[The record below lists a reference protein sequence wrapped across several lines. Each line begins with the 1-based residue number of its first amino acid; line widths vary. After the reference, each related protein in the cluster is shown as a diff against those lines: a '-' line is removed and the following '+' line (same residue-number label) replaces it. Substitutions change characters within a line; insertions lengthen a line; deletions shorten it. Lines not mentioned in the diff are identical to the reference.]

1 LKLSKKSLLI
11 IAVGIFIIALV
22 GLWTVHS
29 QQVNELNQ
37 LNKELTLVQSKLK
50 GIQPEKS
57 SQRQEELERQL
68 SQTISQSETARVALS
83 QPIGIIAISD
93 IIFDIAEDYG
103 VEVTEISSSGIATE
117 ELAGI
122 TCSVLP
128 LTAKVEGEVTD
139 IASFITKLNEDL
151 ATGLARS
158 VEISIPETTD
168 EGEETSADIQVVIY
182 TYRGDS
188 NG

>member
-11 IAVGIFIIALV
+11 IAIGIFIIALV
-22 GLWTVHS
+22 GLWMVQS

-37 LNKELTLVQSKLK
+37 LKEKLNTAELK
-50 GIQPEKS
+50 LSGLQPGKL

-68 SQTISQSETARVALS
+68 SQTMSQSETARTSLS
-83 QPIGIIAISD
+83 QPIESIAIND
-93 IIFDIAEDYG
+93 LLYDIAEAHN
-103 VEVTEISSSGIATE
+103 VEVTEISSSGIASE

-139 IASFITKLNEDL
+139 IARFITKLNEEL
-151 ATGLARS
+151 ATGVVKS
-158 VEISIPETTD
+158 VEIRIPETTD

-182 TYRGDS
+182 TYRGAS

>member
-37 LNKELTLVQSKLK
+37 LNKELALVQSKLK

-93 IIFDIAEDYG
+93 IIFD
-103 VEVTEISSSGIATE
+103 
-117 ELAGI
+117 
-122 TCSVLP
+122 
-128 LTAKVEGEVTD
+128 
-139 IASFITKLNEDL
+139 SFITKLNEDL

-158 VEISIPETTD
+158 VEISIPEATD

>member
-1 LKLSKKSLLI
+1 MKLSKKSLLI

-37 LNKELTLVQSKLK
+37 LKEKLNTAELK
-50 GIQPEKS
+50 LSGLQPEKS

-68 SQTISQSETARVALS
+68 NQTISQSETARASLS
-83 QPIGIIAISD
+83 QPIESIAISD

-103 VEVTEISSSGIATE
+103 VEVTEISSSGIANE

-122 TCSVLP
+122 TCSALP

-139 IASFITKLNEDL
+139 ITSFITKLNEEL
-151 ATGLARS
+151 ATGVVRS
-158 VEISIPETTD
+158 VAISIPETTD

-182 TYRGDS
+182 TYRGAND
-188 NG
+188 G